1 MSHLSD
7 MAWYALIV
15 SVALGFLSRR
25 TPKERVKYIVISFF
39 AFVLIA
45 IAIGWL
51 MFPFSH

>member
-1 MSHLSD
+1 MSHLAD
-7 MAWYALIV
+7 MSWYALVV

-25 TPKERVKYIVISFF
+25 KAADRVKYIVISFF